1 MSETCGCCAY
11 FAPQHQYMSNNFS
24 VLSNIIKNRR
34 STKPALFN
42 GHKIPDEQIEQLLE
56 LADWA
61 PTHTFSEPWRFVV
74 YSGDKVNE
82 FSKQHALLYQQFTP
96 TEKFMQGKFDG
107 IISNGGK
114 SSHIIVCIMKRSN
127 EKIPAME
134 EMAAASCAV
143 EHILLGATALDI
155 AALWSTGGM
164 VLHPAMKNHFQLNE
178 QDEILGV
185 LFLGYSEEKME
196 GKRKIAL
203 NEKIVWER

>member
-1 MSETCGCCAY
+1 M
-11 FAPQHQYMSNNFS
+11 NNSFS
-24 VLSNIIKNRR
+24 IVSDIIKTRR

-42 GHKIPDEQIEQLLE
+42 GNKIPDEQIEQLLQ

-74 YSGDKVNE
+74 YSGESVVG

-96 TEKFMQGKFDG
+96 AEKFMQSKFDS
-107 IISNGGK
+107 IISNGEK

-143 EHILLGATALDI
+143 QNMLLGATALGI
-155 AALWSTGGM
+155 ASLWSTGGM
-164 VLHPAMKNHFQLNE
+164 VLHPSFKNHFQLGE
-178 QDEILGV
+178 QDEILGQ
-185 LFLGYSEEKME
+185 LYLGYSNETIE
-196 GKRKIAL
+196 GKRKIGL
-203 NEKIVWER
+203 EEKVVWEK